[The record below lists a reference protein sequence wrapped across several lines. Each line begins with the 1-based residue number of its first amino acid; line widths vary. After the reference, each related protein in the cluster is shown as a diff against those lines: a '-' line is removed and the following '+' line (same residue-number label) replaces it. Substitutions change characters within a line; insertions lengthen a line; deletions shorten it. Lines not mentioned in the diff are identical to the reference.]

1 MILLEKSGGKK
12 QGPYESFSKKKKKK
26 KKKKIFFFFHL
37 ELLGEGK

>member
-26 KKKKIFFFFHL
+26 KKKKIIIIL
-37 ELLGEGK
+37 NKNY